1 MAQAN
6 AMLTRAK
13 AYVEPV
19 KTIIP
24 GDSERAHGFLVRHVE
39 APFMWL
45 PELPQPIIHGTAACI
60 TEHSGRGTYVLKSIL
75 VAALTLKFNH
85 RPRHAV
91 YAGGGTNIK
100 NILANFRRGMIE
112 YDDPTKVIASNERNV
127 KSRHAAMPTKNNE
140 FSVTKQM
147 QSAKLPQK
155 APVFKIMEILSK
167 NLCK

>member
-1 MAQAN
+1 
-6 AMLTRAK
+6 MLTRAK

-45 PELPQPIIHGTAACI
+45 PEFPQPIVHGTAACI
-60 TEHSGRGTYVLKSIL
+60 TEHSGRSTYVLKAIL
-75 VAALTLKFNH
+75 VAALASKFNH

-91 YAGGGTNIK
+91 YAGGGTNIARAK

-112 YDDPTKVIASNERNV
+112 YDDPTKVIASNERHV
-127 KSRHAAMPTKNNE
+127 ESRHAAMPTKKTC
-140 FSVTKQM
+140 SL
-147 QSAKLPQK
+147 S
-155 APVFKIMEILSK
+155 LSK
-167 NLCK
+167 CKATTKGPGVQNNGDFAQEPM